1 MVLGERQQGALQENG
16 SQKWDQ
22 RLCQGHCDFS
32 REDQGKLSREPRAA
46 EAPGEE
52 QSLGGD

>member
-32 REDQGKLSREPRAA
+32 REGQGKLSREPRAA

-52 QSLGGD
+52 QSLGGG